1 MELIKKNLK
10 TVKNKLLCQLEDYIL
25 DGIIPSTMEDSEET
39 REKMAKQLMTGI
51 LDSVKE
57 NAVEIAI
64 ICYTDKDGKELTAE
78 QLEGIPLKM
87 KIFQECLP
95 DIMNIV
101 GDFMAED
108 AEDKKPGKSQKVRK
122 IPKR

>member
-25 DGIIPSTMEDSEET
+25 EGIVLSTMKDTQDT
-39 REKMAKQLMTGI
+39 REKMAKQLMSGVF
-51 LDSVKE
+51 DSVKE
-57 NAVEIAI
+57 NAVDIAI
-64 ICYTDKDGKELTAE
+64 ICYTDKDGNELTAE
-78 QLEGIPLKM
+78 QLEGLPLKM

-95 DIMNIV
+95 DIMEIV
-101 GDFMAED
+101 GDFMSEE
-108 AEDKKPGKSQKVRK
+108 EDKKPGKPQKVKK